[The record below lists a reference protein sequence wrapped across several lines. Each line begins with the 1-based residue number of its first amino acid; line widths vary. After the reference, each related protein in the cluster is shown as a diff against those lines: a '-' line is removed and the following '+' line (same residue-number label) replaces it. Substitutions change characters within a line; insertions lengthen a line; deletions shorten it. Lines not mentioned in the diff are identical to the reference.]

1 MLTLFVIISVT
12 TVSCKNNG
20 VSEEKQATA
29 ENTTDGTETSSLGS
43 AQVEDKSEGDI
54 SDLDA
59 LGDIEAE
66 KELFD
71 VNLTVPAQYFGE
83 FEQEKLLEEM
93 CGTINS
99 SLAEMISSEN
109 YPNFTDITANEDFTD
124 FTVTTRSTEIPTA
137 TGLYLR
143 KPCLKN

>member
-20 VSEEKQATA
+20 VSEVKQATA
-29 ENTTDGTETSSLGS
+29 ENTTDGTETSSPGS

-59 LGDIEAE
+59 LGDIEVE

-71 VNLTVPAQYFGE
+71 VNLIVPAQYFGE
-83 FEQEKLLEEM
+83 LEQEKLLEEM

-99 SLAEMISSEN
+99 SLSEMISSEN

-124 FTVTTRSTEIPTA
+124 FTVTTRSTEILTA

>member
-1 MLTLFVIISVT
+1 MLTLFVIISIT

-29 ENTTDGTETSSLGS
+29 ENTTDGTETSSPGS

-83 FEQEKLLEEM
+83 LEQEKLLEEM

-99 SLAEMISSEN
+99 SLSEMISSEN

-124 FTVTTRSTEIPTA
+124 FTVTTRSAEILTA